1 MKISAGIL
9 SVVLSGASVTMVTAQ
24 VDFERYQLENGL
36 KVILHEDHSTPIVAV
51 SVLYHVGSKNEDTS
65 RTGFAHF
72 FEHLLFEGSEYIGR
86 GEYMNYVQSNGGALN
101 ANTSQDRT
109 YYYEVL
115 PSNQLELGL
124 WLESERMLHAVINEE
139 GVETQIEVV
148 KEEKRQRID
157 NQPYASFQAE
167 MFKRAFVEHPYRWT
181 PIGSLEHLNAA
192 DLEEFLQF
200 YETFYVPN
208 NATLSIAGDIDLDQT
223 RAWIDAYFS
232 DIPRGAGAIPRP
244 TIDEPPLPG
253 AIVDTIY
260 DNIQLP
266 ATFWGYRMP
275 EQTHPDAYA
284 LEVLT
289 QVLSSGK
296 SSRLSRVLTDEKELA
311 LQVFSFPFSLE
322 DEGLFIVLG
331 MPQVGTDLADL
342 EEGIQTEVQRMIDE
356 PITYQQLQ
364 KVKNQ
369 IETDF
374 VRNFSSVARI
384 AESLA
389 NYEVY
394 YGDADLINTEIERYM
409 AVTAA
414 DIQRVAAQYLVP
426 QNRIIL
432 RYLPK
437 DAAMSSNQTVNAE

>member
-1 MKISAGIL
+1 MKSIALGALLGSMAIGSSAL
-9 SVVLSGASVTMVTAQ
+9 QAQ
-24 VDFERYQLENGL
+24 VEFERYSLNNGL

-72 FEHLLFEGSEYIGR
+72 FEPLLFEGSENIRR
-86 GEYMNYVQSNGGALN
+86 GEFLEDVQSNGGALN

-109 YYYEVL
+109 YYYEIL
-115 PSNQLELGL
+115 PSNQLKLGL
-124 WLESERMLHAVINEE
+124 WLESERMLHAVINND
-139 GVETQIEVV
+139 GVETQREVI
-148 KEEKRQRID
+148 KDEKRQRID
-157 NQPYASFQAE
+157 NQPYASFSAE
-167 MFKRAFVEHPYRWT
+167 MFERAFTEHPYRWT
-181 PIGSLEHLNAA
+181 PIGSLDHLNAA
-192 DLEEFLQF
+192 SLEEFLEF
-200 YETFYVPN
+200 YHTFYVPN
-208 NATLSIAGDIDLDQT
+208 NATLSIAGDIDVEQT
-223 RAWIDAYFS
+223 KQWIEAYFA
-232 DIPRGAGAIPRP
+232 DIPAGTSEIPRP
-244 TIDEPPLPG
+244 EIDEPPLSS

-266 ATFWGYRMP
+266 ASFWGYRMP

-289 QVLSSGK
+289 QVLSGGK
-296 SSRLSRVLTDEKELA
+296 SSRLSRVLIDEKELA
-311 LQVFSFPFSLE
+311 LQVFSFPYSLE

-331 MPQVGTDLADL
+331 MPQMGTELL
-342 EEGIQTEVQRMIDE
+342 ELESGIQSEVQRMIDE
-356 PITYQQLQ
+356 PINPNELQ

-374 VRNFSSVARI
+374 VRNFSSMARI

-394 YGDADLINTEIERYM
+394 YGDANLINTEVSRYI
-409 AVTAA
+409 AVTAE
-414 DIQRVAAQYLVP
+414 DIQRVAAKYLVP
-426 QNRIIL
+426 ENRIIL

-437 DAAMSSNQTVNAE
+437 DQSMSSNAE

>member
-1 MKISAGIL
+1 MKSIALGALLGSMAIGSSAL
-9 SVVLSGASVTMVTAQ
+9 QAQ
-24 VDFERYQLENGL
+24 VEFERYSLNNGL

-72 FEHLLFEGSEYIGR
+72 FEHLLFEGSENIGR
-86 GEYMNYVQSNGGALN
+86 GEFLEYVQSNGGALN

-109 YYYEVL
+109 YYYEIL
-115 PSNQLELGL
+115 PSNQLKLGL
-124 WLESERMLHAVINEE
+124 WLESERMLHAVINND
-139 GVETQIEVV
+139 GVETQREVI
-148 KEEKRQRID
+148 KDEKRQRID
-157 NQPYASFQAE
+157 NQPYASFSAE
-167 MFKRAFVEHPYRWT
+167 MFERAFTEHPYRWT
-181 PIGSLEHLNAA
+181 PIGSLDHLNAA
-192 DLEEFLQF
+192 SLEEFLEF
-200 YETFYVPN
+200 YHTFYVPN
-208 NATLSIAGDIDLDQT
+208 NATLSIAGDIDVEQT
-223 RAWIDAYFS
+223 KQWIEAYFE
-232 DIPRGAGAIPRP
+232 DIPAGTTEIPRP
-244 TIDEPPLPG
+244 EIDEPPLSS

-266 ATFWGYRMP
+266 ASFWGYRMP

-289 QVLSSGK
+289 QVLSGGK
-296 SSRLSRVLTDEKELA
+296 SSRLSRVLIDEKELA
-311 LQVFSFPFSLE
+311 LQVFSFPYSLE

-331 MPQVGTDLADL
+331 MPQMGTELL
-342 EEGIQTEVQRMIDE
+342 ELESGIQSEVQRMIDE
-356 PITYQQLQ
+356 PINPDELQ

-394 YGDADLINTEIERYM
+394 YGDANLINTEVSKYI
-409 AVTAA
+409 AVTAE
-414 DIQRVAAQYLVP
+414 DIQRVAAKYLVP
-426 QNRIIL
+426 ENRIIL

-437 DAAMSSNQTVNAE
+437 DQSMSSNAE

>member
-1 MKISAGIL
+1 MKSIALGALLGSMAIGSSAL
-9 SVVLSGASVTMVTAQ
+9 QAQ
-24 VDFERYQLENGL
+24 VEFERYSLNNGL
-36 KVILHEDHSTPIVAV
+36 KVILHEDNSTPIVAV

-72 FEHLLFEGSEYIGR
+72 FEHLLFEGSENIGR
-86 GEYMNYVQSNGGALN
+86 GEFLEYVQSNGGALN

-109 YYYEVL
+109 YYYEIL
-115 PSNQLELGL
+115 PSNQLKLGL
-124 WLESERMLHAVINEE
+124 WLESERMLHAVINND
-139 GVETQIEVV
+139 GVETQREVI
-148 KEEKRQRID
+148 KDEKRQRID
-157 NQPYASFQAE
+157 NQPYASFSAE
-167 MFKRAFVEHPYRWT
+167 MFERAFTEHPYRWT
-181 PIGSLEHLNAA
+181 PIGSLDHLNAA
-192 DLEEFLQF
+192 SLEEFLEF
-200 YETFYVPN
+200 YHTFYVPN
-208 NATLSIAGDIDLDQT
+208 NATLSIAGDIDVEQT
-223 RAWIDAYFS
+223 KQWIEAYFE
-232 DIPRGAGAIPRP
+232 DIPAGTTEIPRP
-244 TIDEPPLPG
+244 EIDEPPLSS

-266 ATFWGYRMP
+266 ASFWGYLMP

-289 QVLSSGK
+289 QVLSGGK
-296 SSRLSRVLTDEKELA
+296 SSRLSRILIDEKELA
-311 LQVFSFPFSLE
+311 LQVFSFPYSLE

-331 MPQVGTDLADL
+331 MPQMGTELL
-342 EEGIQTEVQRMIDE
+342 ELESRIQSEVQRMIDE
-356 PITYQQLQ
+356 PINPDELQ

-394 YGDADLINTEIERYM
+394 YGDANLINTEVSRYL
-409 AVTAA
+409 AVTAE
-414 DIQRVAAQYLVP
+414 DIQRVAAKYLVP
-426 QNRIIL
+426 ENRIIL

-437 DAAMSSNQTVNAE
+437 DQSMSSNAE

>member
-1 MKISAGIL
+1 MKSIALGALLGSMAIGSSAL
-9 SVVLSGASVTMVTAQ
+9 QAQ
-24 VDFERYQLENGL
+24 VEFERYSLNNGL

-72 FEHLLFEGSEYIGR
+72 FEHLLFEGSENIGR
-86 GEYMNYVQSNGGALN
+86 GEFLEYVQSNGGALN

-109 YYYEVL
+109 YYYEIL
-115 PSNQLELGL
+115 PSNQLKLGL
-124 WLESERMLHAVINEE
+124 WLESERMLHAVINND
-139 GVETQIEVV
+139 GVETQREVI
-148 KEEKRQRID
+148 KDEKRQRID
-157 NQPYASFQAE
+157 NQPYASFSAE
-167 MFKRAFVEHPYRWT
+167 MFERAFTEHPYRWT
-181 PIGSLEHLNAA
+181 PIGSLDHLNAA
-192 DLEEFLQF
+192 SLEEFLEF
-200 YETFYVPN
+200 YHTFYVPN
-208 NATLSIAGDIDLDQT
+208 NATLSITGDIDVEQT
-223 RAWIDAYFS
+223 KQWIEAYFE
-232 DIPRGAGAIPRP
+232 DIPAGTTEIPRP
-244 TIDEPPLPG
+244 EIDEPPLSS

-266 ATFWGYRMP
+266 ASFWGYRMP

-289 QVLSSGK
+289 QVLSGGK
-296 SSRLSRVLTDEKELA
+296 SSRLSRVLIDEKELA
-311 LQVFSFPFSLE
+311 LQVFSFPYSLE

-331 MPQVGTDLADL
+331 MPQMGTELL
-342 EEGIQTEVQRMIDE
+342 ELESGIQSEVQRMIDE
-356 PITYQQLQ
+356 PINPDELQ

-394 YGDADLINTEIERYM
+394 YGDANLINTEVSKYI
-409 AVTAA
+409 AVTAE
-414 DIQRVAAQYLVP
+414 DIQRVAAKYLVSE
-426 QNRIIL
+426 NRIIL

-437 DAAMSSNQTVNAE
+437 DQSMSSNAE

>member
-1 MKISAGIL
+1 MKSIALGALLGSMAIGSSAL
-9 SVVLSGASVTMVTAQ
+9 QAQ
-24 VDFERYQLENGL
+24 VEFERYSLNNGL

-72 FEHLLFEGSEYIGR
+72 FEHLLFEGSENIGR
-86 GEYMNYVQSNGGALN
+86 GEFLEYVQSNGGALN

-109 YYYEVL
+109 YYYEIL
-115 PSNQLELGL
+115 PSNQLKLGL
-124 WLESERMLHAVINEE
+124 WLESERMLHAVINNE
-139 GVETQIEVV
+139 GVETQREVI
-148 KEEKRQRID
+148 KDEKRQRID
-157 NQPYASFQAE
+157 NQPYASFSAE
-167 MFKRAFVEHPYRWT
+167 MFERAFTEHPYRWT
-181 PIGSLEHLNAA
+181 PIGSLDHLNAA
-192 DLEEFLQF
+192 SLEEFLEF
-200 YETFYVPN
+200 YHTFYVPN
-208 NATLSIAGDIDLDQT
+208 NATLSIAGDIDVEQT
-223 RAWIDAYFS
+223 NQWIEAYFA
-232 DIPRGAGAIPRP
+232 DIPAGTTEIPRP
-244 TIDEPPLPG
+244 EIDEPPLSS

-266 ATFWGYRMP
+266 ASFWGYRMP

-289 QVLSSGK
+289 QVLSGGK
-296 SSRLSRVLTDEKELA
+296 SSRLSRVLIDEKELA
-311 LQVFSFPFSLE
+311 LQVFSFPYSLE

-331 MPQVGTDLADL
+331 MPQMGTELL
-342 EEGIQTEVQRMIDE
+342 ELESGIQSEVQRMIDE
-356 PITYQQLQ
+356 PINPDELQ

-394 YGDADLINTEIERYM
+394 YGDANLINTEVSRYI
-409 AVTAA
+409 AVTAE
-414 DIQRVAAQYLVP
+414 DIQRVAAKYLVP
-426 QNRIIL
+426 ENRIIL

-437 DAAMSSNQTVNAE
+437 DQSMSSNAE

>member
-1 MKISAGIL
+1 MKSIAL
-9 SVVLSGASVTMVTAQ
+9 GALLGSMAIGSSTLQAQ
-24 VDFERYQLENGL
+24 VEFERYSLNNGL

-72 FEHLLFEGSEYIGR
+72 FEHLLFEGSENIGR
-86 GEYMNYVQSNGGALN
+86 GEFLEYVQSNGGALN

-109 YYYEVL
+109 YYYEIL
-115 PSNQLELGL
+115 PSNQLKLGL
-124 WLESERMLHAVINEE
+124 WLESERMLHAVINND
-139 GVETQIEVV
+139 GVETQREVI
-148 KEEKRQRID
+148 KDEKRQRID
-157 NQPYASFQAE
+157 NQPYASFSAE
-167 MFKRAFVEHPYRWT
+167 MFERAFTEHPYRWT
-181 PIGSLEHLNAA
+181 PIGSLDHLNAA
-192 DLEEFLQF
+192 SLEEFLEF
-200 YETFYVPN
+200 YHTFYVPN
-208 NATLSIAGDIDLDQT
+208 NATLSIAGDIDVEQT
-223 RAWIDAYFS
+223 KQWIEAYFE
-232 DIPRGAGAIPRP
+232 DIPAGTTEIPRP
-244 TIDEPPLPG
+244 EIDEPPLSS

-266 ATFWGYRMP
+266 ASFWGYRMP

-289 QVLSSGK
+289 QVLSGGK
-296 SSRLSRVLTDEKELA
+296 SSRLSRVLIDEKELA
-311 LQVFSFPFSLE
+311 LQVFSFPYSLE

-331 MPQVGTDLADL
+331 MPQMGTELL
-342 EEGIQTEVQRMIDE
+342 ELESGIQSEVQRMIDE
-356 PITYQQLQ
+356 PINPDELQ

-394 YGDADLINTEIERYM
+394 YGDANLINTEVSRYL
-409 AVTAA
+409 AVTAE
-414 DIQRVAAQYLVP
+414 DIQRVAAKYLVP
-426 QNRIIL
+426 ENRIIL

-437 DAAMSSNQTVNAE
+437 DQSMSSNAE

>member
-1 MKISAGIL
+1 MKSIALGALLGSMAIGSSAL
-9 SVVLSGASVTMVTAQ
+9 QAQ
-24 VDFERYQLENGL
+24 VEFERYSLNNGL

-72 FEHLLFEGSEYIGR
+72 FEHLLFEGSENIGR
-86 GEYMNYVQSNGGALN
+86 GEFLEYVQSNGGALN

-109 YYYEVL
+109 YYYEIL
-115 PSNQLELGL
+115 PSNQLKLGL
-124 WLESERMLHAVINEE
+124 WLESERMLHAVINND
-139 GVETQIEVV
+139 GVETQREVI
-148 KEEKRQRID
+148 KDEKRQRID
-157 NQPYASFQAE
+157 NQPYASFSAE
-167 MFKRAFVEHPYRWT
+167 MFERAFTEHPYRWT
-181 PIGSLEHLNAA
+181 PIGSLDHLNAA
-192 DLEEFLQF
+192 SLEEFLEF
-200 YETFYVPN
+200 YHTFYVPN
-208 NATLSIAGDIDLDQT
+208 NATLSIAGDIDVEQT
-223 RAWIDAYFS
+223 KQWIEAYFE
-232 DIPRGAGAIPRP
+232 DIPAGTTEIPRP
-244 TIDEPPLPG
+244 EIDEPPLSS

-266 ATFWGYRMP
+266 ASFWGYRMP

-289 QVLSSGK
+289 QVLSGGK
-296 SSRLSRVLTDEKELA
+296 SSRLSRVLIDEKELA
-311 LQVFSFPFSLE
+311 LQVFSFPYSLE

-331 MPQVGTDLADL
+331 MPQMGTELL
-342 EEGIQTEVQRMIDE
+342 ELESGIQSEVQRMIDE
-356 PITYQQLQ
+356 PINPDELQ

-394 YGDADLINTEIERYM
+394 YGDANLINTEVSRYI
-409 AVTAA
+409 AVTAE
-414 DIQRVAAQYLVP
+414 DIQRVAAKYLVP
-426 QNRIIL
+426 ENRIIL

-437 DAAMSSNQTVNAE
+437 DQSMSSNAE

>member
-1 MKISAGIL
+1 MKSIALGALLGSMAIGSSAL
-9 SVVLSGASVTMVTAQ
+9 QAQ
-24 VDFERYQLENGL
+24 VEFERYSLNNGL

-72 FEHLLFEGSEYIGR
+72 FEHLLFEGSENIGR
-86 GEYMNYVQSNGGALN
+86 GEFLEYVQSNGGALN

-109 YYYEVL
+109 YYYEIL
-115 PSNQLELGL
+115 PSNQLKLGL
-124 WLESERMLHAVINEE
+124 WLESERMLHAVINND
-139 GVETQIEVV
+139 GVETQREVI
-148 KEEKRQRID
+148 KDEKRQRID
-157 NQPYASFQAE
+157 NQPYASFSAE
-167 MFKRAFVEHPYRWT
+167 MFERAFTEHPYRWT
-181 PIGSLEHLNAA
+181 PIGSLDHLNAA
-192 DLEEFLQF
+192 SLEDFLEF
-200 YETFYVPN
+200 YHTFYVPN
-208 NATLSIAGDIDLDQT
+208 NATLSIAGDIDVEQT
-223 RAWIDAYFS
+223 KQWIEAYFE
-232 DIPRGAGAIPRP
+232 DIPAGTTEIPRP
-244 TIDEPPLPG
+244 EIDEPPLSS

-266 ATFWGYRMP
+266 ASFWGYRMP

-289 QVLSSGK
+289 QVLSGGK
-296 SSRLSRVLTDEKELA
+296 SSRLSRVLIDEKELA
-311 LQVFSFPFSLE
+311 LQVFSFPYSLE

-331 MPQVGTDLADL
+331 MPQMGTELL
-342 EEGIQTEVQRMIDE
+342 ELESGIQSEVQRMIDE
-356 PITYQQLQ
+356 PINPDELQ

-394 YGDADLINTEIERYM
+394 YGDANLINTEVSRYI
-409 AVTAA
+409 AVTAE
-414 DIQRVAAQYLVP
+414 DIQRVAAKYLVP
-426 QNRIIL
+426 ENRIIL

-437 DAAMSSNQTVNAE
+437 DQSMSSNAE

>member
-1 MKISAGIL
+1 MKSIALGALLGSMAIGSSAL
-9 SVVLSGASVTMVTAQ
+9 QAQ
-24 VDFERYQLENGL
+24 VEFERYSLNNGL
-36 KVILHEDHSTPIVAV
+36 KVILHEDNSTPIVAV

-72 FEHLLFEGSEYIGR
+72 FEHLLFEGSENIGR
-86 GEYMNYVQSNGGALN
+86 GEFLEYVQSNGGALN

-109 YYYEVL
+109 YYYEIL
-115 PSNQLELGL
+115 PSNQLKLGL
-124 WLESERMLHAVINEE
+124 WLESERMLHAVINND
-139 GVETQIEVV
+139 GVETQREVI
-148 KEEKRQRID
+148 KDEKRQRID
-157 NQPYASFQAE
+157 NQPYASFSAE
-167 MFKRAFVEHPYRWT
+167 MFERAFTEHPYRWT
-181 PIGSLEHLNAA
+181 PIGSLDHLNVAS
-192 DLEEFLQF
+192 LEEFLEF
-200 YETFYVPN
+200 YHTFYVPN
-208 NATLSIAGDIDLDQT
+208 NATLSIAGDIDVEQT
-223 RAWIDAYFS
+223 KQWIEAYFE
-232 DIPRGAGAIPRP
+232 DIPAGTTEIPRP
-244 TIDEPPLPG
+244 EIDEPPFSS

-266 ATFWGYRMP
+266 ASFWGYRMP

-289 QVLSSGK
+289 QVLSGGK
-296 SSRLSRVLTDEKELA
+296 SSRLSRVLIDEKELA
-311 LQVFSFPFSLE
+311 LQVFSFPYSLE

-331 MPQVGTDLADL
+331 MPQMGTELL
-342 EEGIQTEVQRMIDE
+342 ELESRIQSEVQRMIDE
-356 PITYQQLQ
+356 PINPDELQ

-394 YGDADLINTEIERYM
+394 YGDANLINTEVSRYL
-409 AVTAA
+409 AVTAE
-414 DIQRVAAQYLVP
+414 DIQRVAAKYLVP
-426 QNRIIL
+426 ENRIIL

-437 DAAMSSNQTVNAE
+437 DQSMSSNAE

>member
-1 MKISAGIL
+1 MKSIALGALLGSMAIGSSAL
-9 SVVLSGASVTMVTAQ
+9 QAQ
-24 VDFERYQLENGL
+24 VEFERYSLNNGL

-72 FEHLLFEGSEYIGR
+72 FEHLLFEGSENIGR
-86 GEYMNYVQSNGGALN
+86 GEFLEYVQSNGGALN

-109 YYYEVL
+109 YYYEIL
-115 PSNQLELGL
+115 PSNQLKLGL
-124 WLESERMLHAVINEE
+124 WLESERMLHAVINND
-139 GVETQIEVV
+139 GVETQREVI
-148 KEEKRQRID
+148 KDEKRQRID
-157 NQPYASFQAE
+157 NQPYASFSAE
-167 MFKRAFVEHPYRWT
+167 MFERAFTEHPYRWT
-181 PIGSLEHLNAA
+181 PIGSLDHLNAA
-192 DLEEFLQF
+192 SLEEFLEF
-200 YETFYVPN
+200 YHTFYVPN
-208 NATLSIAGDIDLDQT
+208 NATLSIAGDIDVEQT
-223 RAWIDAYFS
+223 KQWIEAYFE
-232 DIPRGAGAIPRP
+232 DIPAGTTEIPRP
-244 TIDEPPLPG
+244 EIDEPPLSS

-266 ATFWGYRMP
+266 ASFWGYLMP

-289 QVLSSGK
+289 QVLSGGK
-296 SSRLSRVLTDEKELA
+296 SSRLSRILIDEKELA
-311 LQVFSFPFSLE
+311 LQVFSFPYSLE

-331 MPQVGTDLADL
+331 MPQMGTELL
-342 EEGIQTEVQRMIDE
+342 ELESRIQSEVQRMIDE
-356 PITYQQLQ
+356 PINPDELQ

-394 YGDADLINTEIERYM
+394 YGDANLINTEVSRYL
-409 AVTAA
+409 AVTAE
-414 DIQRVAAQYLVP
+414 DIQRVAAKYLVP
-426 QNRIIL
+426 ENRIIL

-437 DAAMSSNQTVNAE
+437 DQSMSSNAE

>member
-1 MKISAGIL
+1 MKSIALGALLGSMAIGSSAL
-9 SVVLSGASVTMVTAQ
+9 QAQ
-24 VDFERYQLENGL
+24 VEFERYSLNNGL

-72 FEHLLFEGSEYIGR
+72 FEHLLFEGSENIGR
-86 GEYMNYVQSNGGALN
+86 GEFLEYVQSNGGALN

-109 YYYEVL
+109 YYYEIL
-115 PSNQLELGL
+115 PSNQLKLGL
-124 WLESERMLHAVINEE
+124 WLESERMLHAVITND
-139 GVETQIEVV
+139 GVETQREVI
-148 KEEKRQRID
+148 KDEKRQRID
-157 NQPYASFQAE
+157 NQPYASFSAE
-167 MFKRAFVEHPYRWT
+167 MFERAFTEHPYRWT
-181 PIGSLEHLNAA
+181 PIGSLDHLNAA
-192 DLEEFLQF
+192 SLEEFLEF
-200 YETFYVPN
+200 YHTFYVPN
-208 NATLSIAGDIDLDQT
+208 NATLSIAGDIDVEQT
-223 RAWIDAYFS
+223 KQWIEAYFE
-232 DIPRGAGAIPRP
+232 DIPAGTTEIPRP
-244 TIDEPPLPG
+244 EIDEPPLSS

-266 ATFWGYRMP
+266 ASFWGYRMP
-275 EQTHPDAYA
+275 EQTHTDAYA

-289 QVLSSGK
+289 QVLSGGK
-296 SSRLSRVLTDEKELA
+296 SSRLSRVLIDEKELA
-311 LQVFSFPFSLE
+311 LQVFSFPYSLE

-331 MPQVGTDLADL
+331 MPQMGTELL
-342 EEGIQTEVQRMIDE
+342 ELESGIQSEVQRMIDE
-356 PITYQQLQ
+356 PINPNELQ

-394 YGDADLINTEIERYM
+394 YGDANIINTELSRYL
-409 AVTAA
+409 AVTAE
-414 DIQRVAAQYLVP
+414 DIQRVAAKYLVP
-426 QNRIIL
+426 DNRIIL

-437 DAAMSSNQTVNAE
+437 DQSMTSNAE